1 MLSKVIIIRILV
13 SISSEKLFKDI
24 VLRWHIVFL
33 RSRSILSH
41 PPLYRNDCSHFRFTR
56 SHPLCGWLWV
66 NQKREVPNVG
76 GIAMVI
82 IRSFGIAETTS
93 FFRIAVP
100 SFYRLSRQSFAN
112 PFPPCHLWQGDR
124 NTVLPAKPYG
134 LFYFPYCP
142 FPCFLPP
149 LMCVFHS
156 PIWDPLFLNG
166 KFISVDGYERVP
178 VFALCSEKNNAGRL
192 RCPQHFLSSKTFLN
206 PSFLID
212 ACRKKKAHKLR
223 WGMKAQKKS
232 RQKEKAIPE
241 RGFKKRSL
249 NLAEA

>member
-24 VLRWHIVFL
+24 VLRWHTVFL

-41 PPLYRNDCSHFRFTR
+41 PPLHRNDCSHSRFAR
-56 SHPLCGWLWV
+56 SHPLCGWLWA

-100 SFYRLSRQSFAN
+100 SFYRLSRQSVAN

-124 NTVLPAKPYG
+124 NTVLQAKPYG

-142 FPCFLPP
+142 FPSFLPP

-178 VFALCSEKNNAGRL
+178 VFA
-192 RCPQHFLSSKTFLN
+192 PLS
-206 PSFLID
+206 
-212 ACRKKKAHKLR
+212 RKK
-223 WGMKAQKKS
+223 
-232 RQKEKAIPE
+232 
-241 RGFKKRSL
+241 
-249 NLAEA
+249 